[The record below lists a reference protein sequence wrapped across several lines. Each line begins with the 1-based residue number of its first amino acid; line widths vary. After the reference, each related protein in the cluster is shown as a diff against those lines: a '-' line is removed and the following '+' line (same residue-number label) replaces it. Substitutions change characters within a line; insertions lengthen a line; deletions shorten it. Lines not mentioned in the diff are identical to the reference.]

1 MMSELNRIREIA
13 EYQFG
18 HGAGTALFPEDIQIE
33 YSKNTGR
40 IRHIFSEDK
49 LLANFRPNDGL
60 FTLTIAGAE
69 RLLKYYPGFKYTVT
83 VEDEFK
89 EFIVQ
94 GKNLFA
100 KHVSEADEEIRPG
113 QEVVVTDKE
122 NMVLGVGRAVLTRDE
137 MFAFKTGVAVKVR
150 RGRDRH
156 T

>member
-1 MMSELNRIREIA
+1 MNELTRIREIA

-40 IRHIFSEDK
+40 IRHIYSEDK

-69 RLLKYYPGFKYTVT
+69 RLLKYYPDFKYTVT

-89 EFIVQ
+89 EFIAQ

-100 KHVSEADEEIRPG
+100 KHVSDAGDEVRPG
-113 QEVVVTDKE
+113 QEVIVVDKE
-122 NMVLGVGRAVLTRDE
+122 KKVFGVGRAVLTRVE
-137 MFAFKTGVAVKVR
+137 MQSFKTGVAVKVR

-156 T
+156 K